1 MKVEEMINKVYE
13 CCSDSYNR
21 HCDGCPVTD
30 DCLHDKMPLF
40 VLKYAIELLKQ
51 KQEMEER
58 LKCDNCPYTLDDIG
72 EFSDG
77 YHTFNSLYTQ
87 RAVLFATIVN
97 QNLDKAWK
105 SHRHEDGEPCFGGGW
120 FIVAV
125 DTPKGSYSYHY
136 EDKYWDIFK
145 CVELPVAKH
154 WDGHT
159 DKDVWRLLLLS

>member
-1 MKVEEMINKVYE
+1 MTRMDKEKVNKGLHQHCEGSMFDRCEE
-13 CCSDSYNR
+13 
-21 HCDGCPVTD
+21 CPYYDVAD
-30 DCLHDKMPLF
+30 EPFICRDM
-40 VLKYAIELLKQ
+40 LLNDLNALQ
-51 KQEMEER
+51 KEKEHEV
-58 LKCDNCPYTLDDIG
+58 CENCPYKLEDIG
-72 EFSDG
+72 DFSDG
-77 YHTFNSLYTQ
+77 YHTFNDLYTQ

-105 SHRHEDGEPCFGGGW
+105 SRKHEDGEPCFGGGW

-159 DKDVWRLLLLS
+159 DKDVWRLLLL

>member
-1 MKVEEMINKVYE
+1 MDREKIIEGLEDTQVKLTMAVDRGGEMSVMSAFN
-13 CCSDSYNR
+13 CLNN
-21 HCDGCPVTD
+21 VTR
-30 DCLHDKMPLF
+30 
-40 VLKYAIELLKQ
+40 AIALLK
-51 KQEMEER
+51 EHEHEV
-58 LKCDNCPYTLDDIG
+58 CENCPYKLEDIG
-72 EFSDG
+72 DFSDG
-77 YHTFNSLYTQ
+77 YHTFNDLYMQ

-105 SHRHEDGEPCFGGGW
+105 SHKHEDGEPCFGGGW

-159 DKDVWRLLLLS
+159 DKDVWRLLLLT

>member
-1 MKVEEMINKVYE
+1 MDSREKVIKGLEVCTSKPCYCTDCPYKAN
-13 CCSDSYNR
+13 CCLDSQEVME
-21 HCDGCPVTD
+21 DA
-30 DCLHDKMPLF
+30 LSM
-40 VLKYAIELLKQ
+40 LKEQ
-51 KQEMEER
+51 KHEVCE
-58 LKCDNCPYTLDDIG
+58 NCPYKLEDIG
-72 EFSDG
+72 DFSDG
-77 YHTFNSLYTQ
+77 YHTFNDLYTQ

-105 SHRHEDGEPCFGGGW
+105 SHKHEDGEPCFGGGW

-159 DKDVWRLLLLS
+159 DKDVWRLLLLT

>member
-1 MKVEEMINKVYE
+1 MDREKVIKAVEEAFDLVHSDFIGTYDFNETEWEQNKA
-13 CCSDSYNR
+13 D
-21 HCDGCPVTD
+21 
-30 DCLHDKMPLF
+30 
-40 VLKYAIELLKQ
+40 AIALLKE
-51 KQEMEER
+51 QEHEVCE
-58 LKCDNCPYTLDDIG
+58 NCPYKLEDIG
-72 EFSDG
+72 DFSDG
-77 YHTFNSLYTQ
+77 YHTFNDLYTQ

-105 SHRHEDGEPCFGGGW
+105 SHKHEDGEPCFGGGW

-125 DTPKGSYSYHY
+125 DTQKGSYSYHY

-159 DKDVWRLLLLS
+159 DKDVWRLLLLT

>member
-1 MKVEEMINKVYE
+1 MADREKVIKGLE
-13 CCSDSYNR
+13 CCVRHGENAEVGCGRKNECPYEANGLKCWLDLNR
-21 HCDGCPVTD
+21 DALT
-30 DCLHDKMPLF
+30 
-40 VLKYAIELLKQ
+40 LLKE
-51 KQEMEER
+51 QEHEVCE
-58 LKCDNCPYTLDDIG
+58 NCPYKLEDIG
-72 EFSDG
+72 DFSDG
-77 YHTFNSLYTQ
+77 YHTFNDLYTQ

-105 SHRHEDGEPCFGGGW
+105 SRKHEDGEPCFGGGW

-159 DKDVWRLLLLS
+159 SKDVWRLLLLT

>member
-1 MKVEEMINKVYE
+1 MHDRGNIIRRLERIKEDAYVSAVF
-13 CCSDSYNR
+13 SD
-21 HCDGCPVTD
+21 VID
-30 DCLHDKMPLF
+30 DAL
-40 VLKYAIELLKQ
+40 ALL
-51 KQEMEER
+51 EGHEA
-58 LKCDNCPYTLDDIG
+58 CVNCPYSLEDIG
-72 EFSDG
+72 DFSDG
-77 YHTFNSLYTQ
+77 YHTFNDLYMQ

-105 SHRHEDGEPCFGGGW
+105 SHKHEDGEPCFGGGW

-159 DKDVWRLLLLS
+159 DKDVWRLLLLT

>member
-1 MKVEEMINKVYE
+1 MP
-13 CCSDSYNR
+13 NR
-21 HCDGCPVTD
+21 
-30 DCLHDKMPLF
+30 KEYIE
-40 VLKYAIELLKQ
+40 VLSKAAKTVKEFNEDTPIKISLQCIEDILELLKE
-51 KQEMEER
+51 QEHEVCE
-58 LKCDNCPYTLDDIG
+58 NCPYKLEDIG
-72 EFSDG
+72 DFSDG
-77 YHTFNSLYTQ
+77 YHTFNDLYTQ

-105 SHRHEDGEPCFGGGW
+105 SHKHEDGEPCFGGGW

-154 WDGHT
+154 RDGHT
-159 DKDVWRLLLLS
+159 DKDVWRLLLLT